1 MPKRPLVLVVEDD
14 DAMRAS
20 LETVLRDAG
29 HEVRAFSCAEDLLS
43 AEEVSKAGCVVSDVR
58 LPGMDG
64 LGLLRCLRGSG
75 SDVPVVLITGHGDV
89 PLAVAGM
96 KAGAADFLEK
106 PFDAESLLT
115 ILDDAVNI
123 QGRKK
128 GRLEATEAA
137 RRRLEG
143 LTPREHEVLARLVAG
158 NSNKEAAV
166 LLGLSPRT
174 VEYHRANILA
184 KTRAKGLPELIRLVL
199 EAQAAI
205 EVP

>member
-1 MPKRPLVLVVEDD
+1 MVEDD

-29 HEVRAFSCAEDLLS
+29 HEVRAFSCAEDFLS
-43 AEEVSKAGCVVSDVR
+43 AQAVSKAGCVVSDVR

-64 LGLLRCLRGSG
+64 LGLLRCLRETGN
-75 SDVPVVLITGHGDV
+75 DVPVVLITGHGDI
-89 PLAVAGM
+89 PLAVMGM

-106 PFDAESLLT
+106 PFDVESLLT
-115 ILDDAVNI
+115 AINDAVNV

-128 GRLEATEAA
+128 GRLEAAEAA
-137 RRRLEG
+137 RRRLDE
-143 LTPREHEVLARLVAG
+143 LTPREQMVLAHLVAG

-184 KTRAKGLPELIRLVL
+184 KTRAKGLPELVRLVL
-199 EAQAAI
+199 EAQAAD
-205 EVP
+205 

>member
-1 MPKRPLVLVVEDD
+1 
-14 DAMRAS
+14 MRAS

-29 HEVRAFSCAEDLLS
+29 HEVRAFSCAEDFLS
-43 AEEVSKAGCVVSDVR
+43 AQAVSKAGCVVSDVR

-64 LGLLRCLRGSG
+64 LGLLRCLRETGN
-75 SDVPVVLITGHGDV
+75 DVPVVLITGHGDI
-89 PLAVAGM
+89 PLAVMGM

-106 PFDAESLLT
+106 PFDVESLLT
-115 ILDDAVNI
+115 AINDAVNV

-128 GRLEATEAA
+128 GRLEAAEAA
-137 RRRLEG
+137 RRRLDG
-143 LTPREHEVLARLVAG
+143 LTPREQMVLAHLVAG

-184 KTRAKGLPELIRLVL
+184 KTRAKGLPELVRLVL
-199 EAQAAI
+199 EAQAAD
-205 EVP
+205 

>member
-1 MPKRPLVLVVEDD
+1 MVEDD

-29 HEVRAFSCAEDLLS
+29 HEVRAFSCAEDFLS
-43 AEEVSKAGCVVSDVR
+43 AQAVSKAGCVVSDVR

-64 LGLLRCLRGSG
+64 LGLLRCLRETGN
-75 SDVPVVLITGHGDV
+75 DVPVVLITGHGDI
-89 PLAVAGM
+89 PLAVTGM

-106 PFDAESLLT
+106 PFDVESLLT
-115 ILDDAVNI
+115 AINDAVNV

-128 GRLEATEAA
+128 GRLEAAEAA
-137 RRRLEG
+137 RRRLDE
-143 LTPREHEVLARLVAG
+143 LTPREQMVLAHLVAG

-184 KTRAKGLPELIRLVL
+184 KTRAKGLPELVRLVL
-199 EAQAAI
+199 ESQAAD
-205 EVP
+205 